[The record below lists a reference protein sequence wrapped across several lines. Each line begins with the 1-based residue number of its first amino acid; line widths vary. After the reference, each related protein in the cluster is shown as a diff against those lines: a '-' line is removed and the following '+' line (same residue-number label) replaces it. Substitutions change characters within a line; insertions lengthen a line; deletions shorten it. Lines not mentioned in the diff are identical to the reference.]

1 MTLRRKILRGE
12 IKNMWEQAKSLL
24 RALLELIH
32 NSITTVGIGSDFA
45 WGLAIIILTLL
56 VRAAM
61 HPLTQKQMVS
71 MERMQ
76 KLQPMLKVL
85 QEKYGDDKDALN
97 RETMALYKEHKVNP
111 ASGCLPLIIQ
121 LPIFILLYGV
131 LYDLTKRADFTDVT
145 FLGVNLGG
153 SVLTTVANALNLVD
167 EAGVRIPDEQLGFV
181 MVFFSSFTN
190 LSLLFSN
197 IGMWIFNFILL
208 LLIAWLTWY
217 QQHLSSAG
225 NPQMAMMAWFM
236 PLFLTFICFGLP
248 GGVLLYWGISSLMG
262 IIHQVR
268 VSRKTSEEMK
278 TKPVLYKD
286 KPKKE

>member
-1 MTLRRKILRGE
+1 
-12 IKNMWEQAKSLL
+12 MWEQLKSLL
-24 RALLELIH
+24 LGLLQLIH
-32 NSITTVGIGSDFA
+32 NGITSIGLGTNFA

-71 MERMQ
+71 MQKMQ
-76 KLQPMLKVL
+76 KLQPQLKVL
-85 QEKYGDDKDALN
+85 QEKYADDKDALN
-97 RETMALYKEHKVNP
+97 RETMALYKDNKVNP

-131 LYDLTKRADFTDVT
+131 LYDLTKTEAFTDVT
-145 FLGVNLGG
+145 FLGINLGG
-153 SVLTTVANALNLVD
+153 SVLTTVAEALNLVD

-181 MVFFSSFTN
+181 MVFLSSFTN

-208 LLIAWLTWY
+208 ILIAWLTWY
-217 QQHLSSAG
+217 QQHISSAG
-225 NPQMAMMAWFM
+225 NPQMAMMSWFM

-248 GGVLLYWGISSLMG
+248 GGVLLYWGVSSLMG
-262 IIHQVR
+262 IIHQLR
-268 VSRKTSEEMK
+268 VSKKTSEEMK
-278 TKPVLYKD
+278 NKPTLYQE
-286 KPKKE
+286 KPKTK